1 MRGQVR
7 NPKFFEYKNGILLSL
22 FLEPPSLRV
31 ADLIRRLEF
40 LYGKANIR
48 KSTVLEHLQRLY
60 KNCIIDR
67 KRFIIQPKRK
77 RRREEIFYRKRI
89 LDVYPI
95 AAEIIAKADKTREAH
110 HNFSEGKYEVY
121 CRIDLSLSLGYI
133 NHLKKEIACFFG
145 YNYWYG
151 GIIKENNTALK
162 TYERVRN
169 RYSKRRRARQKRKTF
184 ILKSLDSE
192 DWSRKVAN
200 NSQKKHVKYTVSR
213 VMTKGI
219 PGSCTATL

>member
-1 MRGQVR
+1 MRGEVQ
-7 NPKFFEYKNGILLSL
+7 NPKFYEYKNGILLSL

-31 ADLIRRLEF
+31 ADLVRRLEF

-48 KSTVLEHLQRLY
+48 KPTVLEHLQRLY

-77 RRREEIFYRKRI
+77 RRSGKVFYRKRI
-89 LDVYPI
+89 LDDYPV
-95 AAEIIAKADKTREAH
+95 AAEIIAKADKPREAH
-110 HNFSEGKYEVY
+110 HNFSEGRYEVY

-133 NHLKKEIACFFG
+133 DYLKQKIARFFG

-151 GIIKENNTALK
+151 GIIKQNNTALK

-169 RYSKRRRARQKRKTF
+169 RYPKRRRARQKRKTF
-184 ILKSLDSE
+184 ILKTLDSE
-192 DWSRKVAN
+192 DWSGEVASN
-200 NSQKKHVKYTVSR
+200 LPKNMSNTPSA
-213 VMTKGI
+213 G
-219 PGSCTATL
+219 L

>member
-1 MRGQVR
+1 MRGEVQ
-7 NPKFFEYKNGILLSL
+7 NPKFYEYKNGILLSL
-22 FLEPPSLRV
+22 FLEPPSLQV

-48 KSTVLEHLQRLY
+48 KPTVLEHLQRLY

-77 RRREEIFYRKRI
+77 RRSGKVFYRKRI
-89 LDVYPI
+89 LDDYPV
-95 AAEIIAKADKTREAH
+95 AAEIIAKADKAREAH

-133 NHLKKEIACFFG
+133 DYLKQEIARFFG

-151 GIIKENNTALK
+151 GIIKQNNTALK

-169 RYSKRRRARQKRKTF
+169 RYPKRRRARQKRKTF
-184 ILKSLDSE
+184 ILKTLNSE
-192 DWSRKVAN
+192 DWSGEVAN
-200 NSQKKHVKYTVSR
+200 NLQKSMSSTPSA
-213 VMTKGI
+213 G
-219 PGSCTATL
+219 

>member
-1 MRGQVR
+1 MRGEVQ
-7 NPKFFEYKNGILLSL
+7 NPKFYEYKNGILLSL

-31 ADLIRRLEF
+31 ADLVRRLEF

-48 KSTVLEHLQRLY
+48 KPTVLEHLQRLY

-77 RRREEIFYRKRI
+77 RRSGKVFYRKRI
-89 LDVYPI
+89 LDDYPV
-95 AAEIIAKADKTREAH
+95 AAEIIAKADKPREAH
-110 HNFSEGKYEVY
+110 HNFSEGRYEVY

-133 NHLKKEIACFFG
+133 DYLKQEIARFFG

-151 GIIKENNTALK
+151 GIIKQNNTALK

-169 RYSKRRRARQKRKTF
+169 RYPKRRRARQKRKTF
-184 ILKSLDSE
+184 ILKTLDSE
-192 DWSRKVAN
+192 DWSGEVASN
-200 NSQKKHVKYTVSR
+200 LPKNMPNTPSA
-213 VMTKGI
+213 G
-219 PGSCTATL
+219 L